1 MRYTARSLV
10 DTVLSRRQR
19 DLRRSGSI
27 LGLAVVISLL
37 ATACS
42 STTATSNA
50 VVTAPTATKPALFAE
65 LPAAIQKSGVIL
77 DGVDF
82 TYAPLEFVK
91 ADGKTY
97 TGIDFDL
104 AKAVGD
110 QLGVKIEYLNAAFGT
125 LIPALQSKRVDMVF
139 SFATVTQEREKTVD
153 FIQYSQSGTAL
164 LVQKNN
170 PDAITSLDSLCGKAV
185 GLQSGAVQVPI
196 AQAASAKCVGGGKP
210 AIKINQLGKD
220 SEVQLLLRSGRISAD
235 LLDAPVAANA
245 AQVSPDFMVVPNALY
260 AVRPH
265 GIMVLKGND
274 QLRDVLLKAVQ
285 AVMDSGQYKKIL
297 ESYNSLNLAIDAP
310 KINGATN

>member
-153 FIQYSQSGTAL
+153 FIQYSQ
-164 LVQKNN
+164 NN